1 MKNRLRRREREAIRS
16 RYAGSEL
23 LYKAMGKGARELEKR
38 MESFRFSAEELFM
51 EVMAMVDDVKEEP
64 RCASEALDD
73 WWNTLYCDFRD
84 LDTADSPD
92 EEIRLATSEVV
103 YVTLL
108 LLGMCRGRHYQML
121 PAILMAQLTEH
132 HHHIFNELQQL
143 FLPELWRIGE
153 ERIHTRMNNYM
164 DSEEWISDE
173 AATLLEHLPTE
184 QAPADTKADGTKS
197 ATTGLTNRQL
207 VILFAHLLDVSLQPE
222 FTNIKALSVL
232 LSEVSGRS
240 AGSIRQVIMKG
251 VDYEKEAVH
260 DDIDRIEALVRPISA
275 TLADQLKNSKEE
287 N

>member
-16 RYAGSEL
+16 KYAGSEL

-38 MESFRFSAEELFM
+38 MGSFRFSAEELFM

-84 LDTADSPD
+84 LDTADSP
-92 EEIRLATSEVV
+92 EVV

-108 LLGMCRGRHYQML
+108 LLGMCRGRHYEML
-121 PAILMAQLTEH
+121 PAILMAQLTQYH
-132 HHHIFNELQQL
+132 PHIFNELQQL

-153 ERIHTRMNNYM
+153 ERVHTRINAYM

-173 AATLLEHLPTE
+173 AAALLENLPAE
-184 QAPADTKADGTKS
+184 NVPADTKADGTKG

-207 VILFAHLLDVSLQPE
+207 VILFAHLRDGRLQRE
-222 FTNIKALSVL
+222 VANIKALSIL
-232 LSEVSGRS
+232 LSGVSGRS